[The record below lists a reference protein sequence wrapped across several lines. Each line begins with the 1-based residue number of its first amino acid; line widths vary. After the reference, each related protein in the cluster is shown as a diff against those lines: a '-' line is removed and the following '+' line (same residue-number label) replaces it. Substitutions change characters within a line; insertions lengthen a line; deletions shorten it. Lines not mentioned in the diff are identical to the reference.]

1 VSKLRLTNKT
11 RGLGQETRI
20 AQYIR
25 KLKKTTKLVFF
36 SKKSVNDE
44 IRKENKPKKY

>member
-1 VSKLRLTNKT
+1 VSKLRLTSKT
-11 RGLGQETRI
+11 CGSSQDIRI